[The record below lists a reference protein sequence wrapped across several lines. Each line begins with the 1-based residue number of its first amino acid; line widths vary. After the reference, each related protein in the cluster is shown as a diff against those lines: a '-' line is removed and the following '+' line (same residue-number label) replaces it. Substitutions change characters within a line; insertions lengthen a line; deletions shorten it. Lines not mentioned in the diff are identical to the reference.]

1 MKSGETMSEELV
13 LSPKQ
18 KNFYNNSTA
27 QINISHGAVRS
38 GKTFITNLRW
48 LKYIKEGPPGKLLMS
63 GKTKQSIKDNVL
75 SDLFELI
82 GEGNYRYW
90 ENRGE
95 LVIFGRKI
103 KVVGADGIDAETK
116 IRGQTYAGWYGD
128 EITIQHPTFVK
139 QAITRCSVA
148 DSQIFWTTNPDHP
161 KHYIKSDY
169 IDNQEMIDEG
179 QVRNWHFYLDDNA
192 TLTDKY
198 KKLLKASFAGVFY
211 KRNIDGLWVIAEGI
225 VYGEDYKPLIHKLP
239 ASTIQ
244 EMIKRKAFREYIGG
258 TDFGYTHAMTG
269 MIYGITGS
277 DPLYPEYYQ
286 VGEFYRKKAKTD
298 ALVAW
303 YAAWEKRLEKKLR
316 IIYCDSAEPD
326 RIVTMQEA
334 GLRATGAN
342 KELNAGI
349 NTVMT
354 VFKDNRLFISD
365 ECVET
370 ENELLVYRYP
380 DEDDKKGKNDKAID
394 DKPIDDDNHAM
405 DAKRYAIH
413 NFELHL
419 IGARHAENKRKA
431 REARREELE
440 NQPRRQRR
448 GKSF

>member
-1 MKSGETMSEELV
+1 MVMEQVEPLV
-13 LSPKQ
+13 LSSKQ
-18 KNFYNNSTA
+18 KDFYLNSTA

-38 GKTFITNLRW
+38 GKTFINNLRW
-48 LKYIKEGPPGKLLMS
+48 LKYIKEGPKGKLLMS

-75 SDLFELI
+75 SDIFDLI

-90 ENRGE
+90 EQKGE
-95 LVIFGRKI
+95 LIIFDRKI
-103 KVVGADGIDAETK
+103 KVVGADSIDAETK

-148 DSQIFWTTNPDHP
+148 DAQIFWTTNPDHP
-161 KHYIKSDY
+161 KHYIKRDF
-169 IDNQEMIDEG
+169 IDDKEMIAEG
-179 QVRNWHFYLDDNA
+179 QVKNWHFFLDDNA
-192 TLTDKY
+192 TLTEKY

-225 VYGEDYKPLIHKLP
+225 VYGDDYKPVIHKLP
-239 ASTIQ
+239 ASTIAD
-244 EMIKRKAFREYIGG
+244 MIKRKAFREYIGG

-269 MIYGITGS
+269 MIYGITGA

-286 VGEFYRKKAKTD
+286 VCEFYKHKEKTET
-298 ALVAW
+298 LVSW
-303 YAAWEKRLEKKLR
+303 YLKWEERLEKKLR

-326 RIVTMQEA
+326 RIITMQEA

-354 VFKDNRLFISD
+354 VFKNDRLFISD
-365 ECVET
+365 DCVET
-370 ENELLVYRYP
+370 DNELSVYRYP
-380 DEDDKKGKNDKAID
+380 DENDQKANKDKPLKDV
-394 DKPIDDDNHAM
+394 PIDDDNHAM

-413 NFELHL
+413 NYELHL
-419 IGARHAENKRKA
+419 IGQRNADKKRKSREEK
-431 REARREELE
+431 REALLNKPKKRR
-440 NQPRRQRR
+440 R
-448 GKSF
+448 